1 MVIPWEGPFFPT
13 DESRRAAAESLIR
26 ILVVDDEPSLTRSVA
41 ALLQSKDRLIEDCGS
56 VAETLARLNTRSY
69 DLLIIDYRLPDAS
82 GLAVMDW
89 LLSHE
94 RRESTIMISGEES
107 MDAAVGA
114 LRRSADDFLLK
125 PYSPEQLRR
134 AVTNALLKRQVE
146 RNNRIIHQRLQSSEQ
161 MHRYMVENS
170 LDLIYTLD
178 AEGRFNY
185 LNQRVESLLG
195 HPRNDLIGK
204 HFSEIVHPE
213 DVDRARF
220 FFAERRTGP
229 RAASNVELRLSRN
242 PYGPE
247 GSDGDGPVSIVLNAM
262 GIYRRADSRAPA
274 HFVGTYGA
282 ARNLPALR
290 RRDDDAPR
298 PTSAST
304 TRSPSCPTASSS
316 TTASTWP
323 SPRPSAAR
331 ASSRSC
337 SSTSTAS
344 GRSTKP
350 TAAATATPCSAPS
363 RSGSSNAC
371 AAATP

>member
-82 GLAVMDW
+82 GLAVLDW

-204 HFSEIVHPE
+204 HFSEIVHP
-213 DVDRARF
+213 AS
-220 FFAERRTGP
+220 RRSAVSRGEPCNP
-229 RAASNVELRLSRN
+229 RAASN
-242 PYGPE
+242 
-247 GSDGDGPVSIVLNAM
+247 PVFTAASTSAR
-262 GIYRRADSRAPA
+262 RRAR
-274 HFVGTYGA
+274 FVLGPPTW
-282 ARNLPALR
+282 ARGHHL
-290 RRDDDAPR
+290 
-298 PTSAST
+298 
-304 TRSPSCPTASSS
+304 
-316 TTASTWP
+316 
-323 SPRPSAAR
+323 
-331 ASSRSC
+331 
-337 SSTSTAS
+337 
-344 GRSTKP
+344 
-350 TAAATATPCSAPS
+350 
-363 RSGSSNAC
+363 
-371 AAATP
+371 